1 MLHTMPSEQNKS
13 PIPIADEVIPSSGLP
28 PTVISDILDQ
38 AVTRYAASR
47 RADVADFVRRT
58 YGWKTAPGLHRHA
71 LGWDLVRAPANLV
84 LAGATGVARLGG
96 VAARSVGAR
105 RLGDRLGRFQV
116 LLDTDVG
123 REVAW
128 RLHADLLMIPYRQ
141 KNRSNLADALFDE
154 ILQDERILNHFA
166 AVAEA
171 ISAESDKRAFQ
182 ARLNRVLSEYVG
194 ARAPATD
201 ITAALMSASIGYAA
215 YNKATPGLI
224 SLSSTVAS
232 SIAHTAAV
240 SSFWAGP
247 AAGSLYYSLIGAPA
261 ASTLLTAGVFAG
273 LTVPA
278 AALTAVAGLISDP
291 IQAATGIHQRRLH
304 RLIDTLETN
313 LKSDVE
319 ARLPLRSHYI
329 ARLTDLWDW
338 TTVAY
343 NLTRKASV

>member
-1 MLHTMPSEQNKS
+1 MLHTMTLEQNKS
-13 PIPIADEVIPSSGLP
+13 TMSMRLEPFTGRNLPSGVIA
-28 PTVISDILDQ
+28 DILDQ
-38 AVTRYAASR
+38 AVVRYAAGR
-47 RADVADFVRRT
+47 RAKVADFVART
-58 YGWKTAPGLHRHA
+58 YSLRAAPGLHRHA
-71 LGWDLVRAPANLV
+71 LGWDLLRAPANLV
-84 LAGATGVARLGG
+84 LAGTTGMARLGG
-96 VAARSVGAR
+96 LAARSVGAR
-105 RLGDRLGRFQV
+105 RFGDRLGRFQV

-128 RLHADLLMIPYRQ
+128 RLHSDLLMIPYRQ
-141 KNRSNLADALFDE
+141 KNRANLADALFDE
-154 ILQDERILNHFA
+154 ILRDERVSTHLQ
-166 AVAEA
+166 AVTEA

-182 ARLNRVLSEYVG
+182 SRLNRVLSEYVG

-232 SIAHTAAV
+232 SIAQTAAV

-278 AALTAVAGLISDP
+278 AALTAVAGLVSDP
-291 IQAATGIHQRRLH
+291 LQAATGIHQRRLN
-304 RLIDTLETN
+304 RLIDTLEKN

-338 TTVAY
+338 TMVAY
-343 NLTRKASV
+343 SLTGKASV

>member
-1 MLHTMPSEQNKS
+1 MSNLPAPASDHALPSE
-13 PIPIADEVIPSSGLP
+13 
-28 PTVISDILDQ
+28 VISDILHK
-38 AVTRYAASR
+38 AVTRYAALR
-47 RADVADFVRRT
+47 RARVQDFVART
-58 YGWKTAPGLHRHA
+58 YGWKAAPSLHRHA
-71 LGWDLVRAPANLV
+71 LGWDLLRAPANLV
-84 LAGATGVARLGG
+84 LAGTTGMARIGG
-96 VAARSVGAR
+96 LASRSIGAR
-105 RLGDRLGRFQV
+105 RLGERLGRFH
-116 LLDTDVG
+116 LMLDTDVG

-128 RLHADLLMIPYRQ
+128 RLHSDFLMIPYRQ
-141 KNRSNLADALFDE
+141 KSRVNLADALFEE
-154 ILQDERILNHFA
+154 ILKDDRVSQHLQ
-166 AVAEA
+166 AVTEA
-171 ISAESDKRAFQ
+171 IAAESDKRAFQ
-182 ARLNRVLSEYVG
+182 SRLNRVLTEYVG

-224 SLSSTVAS
+224 SLSSTVAAS
-232 SIAHTAAV
+232 LAQTAAV

-278 AALTAVAGLISDP
+278 AALTAMAGLVSDP

-313 LKSDVE
+313 LKADME

-338 TTVAY
+338 TMVAY
-343 NLTRKASV
+343 NLTRKASA